1 MDVPQDGERG
11 IAPQVITNVDKWW
24 IPGVIALSR
33 FSNTG
38 KIFVQRVAQQ
48 EYVTSSECSHLYTQQ
63 IFNFRKVEATNFLQP
78 EHATR
83 R

>member
-1 MDVPQDGERG
+1 MFTPHLSMDVPLDGERYV
-11 IAPQVITNVDKWW
+11 APQVITNVDKWW

-48 EYVTSSECSHLYTQQ
+48 EYFTS
-63 IFNFRKVEATNFLQP
+63 
-78 EHATR
+78 
-83 R
+83 

>member
-11 IAPQVITNVDKWW
+11 VAPQVITNVDTM
-24 IPGVIALSR
+24 SN

-48 EYVTSSECSHLYTQQ
+48 GCVTS
-63 IFNFRKVEATNFLQP
+63 
-78 EHATR
+78 
-83 R
+83 

>member
-24 IPGVIALSR
+24 IPGVIELSR

-38 KIFVQRVAQQ
+38 KNFVQRVAQQ
-48 EYVTSSECSHLYTQQ
+48 EYVTS
-63 IFNFRKVEATNFLQP
+63 
-78 EHATR
+78 
-83 R
+83 

>member
-1 MDVPQDGERG
+1 MDVPQYGERG
-11 IAPQVITNVDKWW
+11 VAPQVITNVDKWW

-48 EYVTSSECSHLYTQQ
+48 CKNTLQVESVLIYTRNKSL
-63 IFNFRKVEATNFLQP
+63 FFEK
-78 EHATR
+78 
-83 R
+83 